1 MLISDT
7 NIRKAACRV
16 AGMISKAQASK
27 GDAVLA
33 LEEEYQLAMTYAKT
47 LQRSEEIDPIIK
59 EVKEM
64 IA

>member
-16 AGMISKAQASK
+16 AGMISKAQAGK
-27 GDAVLA
+27 CYA
-33 LEEEYQLAMTYAKT
+33 LLTMEEEYQLAMTYAKT
-47 LQRSEEIDPIIK
+47 LQRAEEIDPLIK